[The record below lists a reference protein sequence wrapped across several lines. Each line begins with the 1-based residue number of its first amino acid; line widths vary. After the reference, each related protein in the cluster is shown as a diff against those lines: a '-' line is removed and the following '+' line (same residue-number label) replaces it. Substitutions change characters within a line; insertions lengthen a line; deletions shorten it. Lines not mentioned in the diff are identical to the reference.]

1 MLNFYK
7 YRSFLFFYNIL
18 IYICKNLN
26 IIMIKNIKFTLLLIF
41 TSISVSAQV
50 GIGNTSPQGTLD
62 ISSTNDGLLIPRVAL
77 TNTSTATI
85 ITPTKSELVYNTAT
99 AGDVT
104 PGYYYWETTPTVASD
119 RWIRL
124 VSATPSNDWSIT
136 GNTGTTAGTNYIG
149 TTDAQDL
156 RFKTQATDRL
166 NISNTTGQLQS
177 YYAGTSAA
185 PAYSW
190 TSDPNTGVFQS
201 AADNLGLTTN
211 SVEGLRLRENS
222 NVTIGGTYAS
232 ANAAPTNGLRV
243 EGNSVIGKASG
254 EDSRDVVSVHTS
266 ATAFQNITGY
276 PNSTKKR
283 GVSGYADDSG
293 IGVFGVANRT
303 GYGVV
308 GLTQPGTIS
317 SFVQTGEGVLGQADG
332 ATGVTT
338 IPIGVHGIIDET
350 ASGLTTATSVLGE
363 NNNITRG
370 TGLAGGAYNS
380 SSKSLAGVYGNF
392 ATRSTPAATDAFQF
406 GVVGDIL
413 LLGVASQPDATGG
426 VLGTNAA
433 GTFGILGYTSKNG
446 TNVSVYGGGASSDIN
461 AGNNG
466 RYATTPNNTIGLGIN
481 GGFMG
486 GYIKGA
492 QYGLVSKGEEFGMYV
507 QGNTIT
513 NQPIVQLTETAN
525 SQKTISYTATSTEVD
540 VTTRGIGKLT
550 NGESY
555 ITFKDAF
562 KNLVSNNETI
572 NVTITPTG
580 ETNGVYVSRVTKD
593 GFFVKENLKGTSNAS
608 FNWTAIGT
616 RAGYENGVEISETIL
631 SNDFDKKMDGVM
643 SNDGG
648 KEEGTPIHFDGNKVK
663 FERIP
668 EGSIKY
674 NKKETPKR
682 EK

>member
-1 MLNFYK
+1 MFTT
-7 YRSFLFFYNIL
+7 LFSN
-18 IYICKNLN
+18 
-26 IIMIKNIKFTLLLIF
+26 
-41 TSISVSAQV
+41 AQV
-50 GIGNTSPQGTLD
+50 GIGTTTPTAALD
-62 ISSTNDGLLIPRVAL
+62 IASTTDGLLVPRVAL
-77 TNTSTATI
+77 ANTTTATI
-85 ITPTKSELVYNTAT
+85 TTPTKSELVYNTAT

-119 RWIRL
+119 RWVRL
-124 VSATPSNDWSIT
+124 MTTSANNDWSIT
-136 GNTGTTAGTNYIG
+136 GNTGTTAGTNYVG

-156 RFKTQATDRL
+156 RFKTQGTDRL
-166 NISNTTGQLQS
+166 NISNTNGQLQS
-177 YYAGTSAA
+177 YYIGAA
-185 PAYSW
+185 ATPTFSW
-190 TSDPNTGVFQS
+190 NADPNTGIFKP
-201 AADNLGLTTN
+201 ATDNLGISTN
-211 SVEGLRLRENS
+211 GVESLRVRENS
-222 NVTIGGTYAS
+222 NVTIGATYAS

-243 EGNSVIGKASG
+243 EGSTVIGKASG
-254 EDSRDVVSVHTS
+254 EDSRDMFSAHSS

-283 GVSGYADDSG
+283 GISGYADDSG
-293 IGVFGVANRT
+293 IGVFGFSNRT

-308 GLTQPGTIS
+308 GLTQPSVIS

-350 ASGLTTATSVLGE
+350 VSGLTTATPVLGE
-363 NNNITRG
+363 NNNITKG
-370 TGLAGGAYNS
+370 TGLSGGAYNT
-380 SSKSLAGVYGNF
+380 SSKSLSGVYGNF
-392 ATRSTPAATDAFQF
+392 ATRSSSADAFQF

-413 LLGVASQPDATGG
+413 LLGVGAQPDATGG

-433 GTFGILGYTSKNG
+433 GDFGILGYVSKNG
-446 TNVSVYGGGASSDIN
+446 TNYSVY
-461 AGNNG
+461 AGDANTDYGNGNG
-466 RYATTPNNTIGLGIN
+466 RISNTGIANNKIGLGIN

-486 GYIKGA
+486 GYVKGS

-513 NQPIVQLTETAN
+513 NQPIVQLTETNN
-525 SQKTISYTATSTEVD
+525 SQKTVSYTATSTEVD
-540 VTTRGIGKLT
+540 VTTRGVGKLS

-562 KNLVSNNETI
+562 KNLVSNNEAVNI
-572 NVTITPTG
+572 TITPTG

-616 RAGYENGVEISETIL
+616 RSGFENGVEISDTIL
-631 SNDFDKKMDGVM
+631 SKDFDKNINNVM

-648 KEEGTPIHFDGNKVK
+648 KEEGNPIHFDGKNVK

-668 EGSIKY
+668 EGVIKY
-674 NKKETPKR
+674 NKKETSKR
-682 EK
+682 N